1 MNSFRTVYDFIRAH
15 SALVVTCRNCVLSA
29 AGGEVGRNRRD
40 RKALSSG
47 SGGDDRAAD
56 LDLIDNFRRFVDAR
70 GRRVSRLGGIA
81 VLARGY
87 PNVNH
92 PDERAIRRAQRK
104 VLAGWPLS
112 SKPS

>member
-1 MNSFRTVYDFIRAH
+1 MESPRPQGVFISVR
-15 SALVVTCRNCVLSA
+15 
-29 AGGEVGRNRRD
+29 G
-40 RKALSSG
+40 
-47 SGGDDRAAD
+47 GGDQAAD
-56 LDLIDNFRRFVDAR
+56 LDLIEDFRRFVDSR
-70 GRRVSRLGGIA
+70 GRRVSGLGGIA

-87 PNVNH
+87 LDVNH